1 MDSQSQSDRYQQ
13 HIIELEAKLELAHA
27 VIEELREQNDQLQE
41 ANSNGV
47 SKDTF
52 KKLSQLQFLSIVTVV
67 SLAIAILGFTLIRL
81 FAQQSATPPKT
92 KPQPHGVPSSLSAP
106 SASAPDEVAP
116 PALRFSVP
124 QTQPIPQ
131 EKQATQQRNWEL
143 AYNVRQ
149 SAKLRYAG
157 DLQAIVDEVVSLA
170 DKQGLPIKPL
180 SITLIDLKSY
190 TFAGYQEQVP
200 RFPASVSKLFWMVE
214 LYAQLKKG
222 ALPDRANF
230 YPDLYKMI
238 QKSDNESASRVVD
251 WLTGT
256 TSGLSLEDEAFNIW
270 LQKRKQL
277 NKFFEVAGYEGINIS
292 QKNFPIPYLKLDLP
306 EGRDLQMRGNP
317 SRPIR
322 NQVTTKQAA
331 RLMYEIVVEE
341 AVSQEA
347 SQEML
352 QLLTRNLQPEIWK
365 QEQYNSIEGF
375 LGESLP
381 LDNAYLVSKVGWTFD
396 SRQEVAYIR
405 SKDAKATYLLVI
417 FADSPAYGNDWKI
430 FPKISRLVFDR
441 MVTRI
446 APQPLR

>member
-1 MDSQSQSDRYQQ
+1 VDSQSQSDRYQQ
-13 HIIELEAKLELAHA
+13 HIIELEAKLSLANEA
-27 VIEELREQNDQLQE
+27 IEELREQNDRLQE
-41 ANSNGV
+41 ANSNRV
-47 SKDTF
+47 SKDSF
-52 KKLSQLQFLSIVTVV
+52 KKLSQLQFLSIVTGV
-67 SLAIAILGFTLIRL
+67 SLAIAIVGFTLIRL
-81 FAQQSATPPKT
+81 FTQQSAAPQKT
-92 KPQPHGVPSSLSAP
+92 KLQPPGLSSLLSAP
-106 SASAPDEVAP
+106 STSASNESVSPG
-116 PALRFSVP
+116 LRFSVP
-124 QTQPIPQ
+124 QNQLIPQ
-131 EKQATQQRNWEL
+131 EKQATQQRSLEL

-157 DLQAIVDEVVSLA
+157 DLQAIVDEAVSLV
-170 DKQGLPIKPL
+170 DQQGLPIKPL

-190 TFAGYQEQVP
+190 TFAGYEEQVP

-214 LYAQLKKG
+214 LYAQLKKE
-222 ALPDRANF
+222 ALPDQSTF

-251 WLTGT
+251 WLTST

-277 NKFFEVAGYEGINIS
+277 SKFFEVAGYEGIDIS

-306 EGRDLQMRGNP
+306 KGRDLQMRGNL

-331 RLMYEIVVEE
+331 RLMSEIVAGE
-341 AVSQEA
+341 AVSQQA

-352 QLLTRNLQPEIWK
+352 QLLTRDLQPEIWK
-365 QEQYNSIEGF
+365 QEKYNSIEGF

-381 LDNAYLVSKVGWTFD
+381 LDNAYLASKVGWTFD

-405 SKDAKATYLLVI
+405 SKDAKATYILVI

-441 MVTRI
+441 MVTRS
-446 APQPLR
+446 

>member
-170 DKQGLPIKPL
+170 DKQGLPIK
-180 SITLIDLKSY
+180 TLVNHLDRS
-190 TFAGYQEQVP
+190 QVLHIC
-200 RFPASVSKLFWMVE
+200 RISGAS
-214 LYAQLKKG
+214 
-222 ALPDRANF
+222 
-230 YPDLYKMI
+230 
-238 QKSDNESASRVVD
+238 
-251 WLTGT
+251 T
-256 TSGLSLEDEAFNIW
+256 
-270 LQKRKQL
+270 
-277 NKFFEVAGYEGINIS
+277 
-292 QKNFPIPYLKLDLP
+292 
-306 EGRDLQMRGNP
+306 
-317 SRPIR
+317 
-322 NQVTTKQAA
+322 
-331 RLMYEIVVEE
+331 
-341 AVSQEA
+341 
-347 SQEML
+347 
-352 QLLTRNLQPEIWK
+352 
-365 QEQYNSIEGF
+365 
-375 LGESLP
+375 
-381 LDNAYLVSKVGWTFD
+381 
-396 SRQEVAYIR
+396 
-405 SKDAKATYLLVI
+405 
-417 FADSPAYGNDWKI
+417 
-430 FPKISRLVFDR
+430 KISCK
-441 MVTRI
+441 RI
-446 APQPLR
+446 